1 PFLYNVG
8 LRARRAS
15 RWITERRAPRQEY
28 TRSMDQL
35 DLPAR
40 GPDRSVGAL
49 SVDAQWV
56 ADKLSEY
63 GFKMADLEELYPAAE
78 TVAIEWA
85 ARGDELISID
95 LVTGEMRRRFGLK
108 FSNTVRPFLARMLR
122 DRRPSLRAKIEVTTT
137 SRGKNRNVKVAIDHL
152 NVVAVI
158 HRAADGTEQRK
169 QARPHHLGAQR
180 AHARQADG
188 QIDQARVMRQR
199 AGGRVHIGRRLRG
212 TGVRFL
218 ARQRERG

>member
-1 PFLYNVG
+1 MN
-8 LRARRAS
+8 
-15 RWITERRAPRQEY
+15 
-28 TRSMDQL
+28 QL
-35 DLPAR
+35 ELPAR
-40 GPDRSVGAL
+40 PPDRNVGAL

-78 TVAIEWA
+78 SVAAEWA

-137 SRGKNRNVKVAIDHL
+137 SRGKNRHVKVAIDHL

-158 HRAADGTEQRK
+158 HRAADGSEQRIELADVPAVVARIK
-169 QARPHHLGAQR
+169 AEQAQARREKPAKPGEAAGAKSK
-180 AHARQADG
+180 
-188 QIDQARVMRQR
+188 
-199 AGGRVHIGRRLRG
+199 
-212 TGVRFL
+212 
-218 ARQRERG
+218 

>member
-1 PFLYNVG
+1 
-8 LRARRAS
+8 
-15 RWITERRAPRQEY
+15 
-28 TRSMDQL
+28 MDQL

-40 GPDRSVGAL
+40 AAHQNVGAL
-49 SVDAQWV
+49 SVDAKWV

-78 TVAIEWA
+78 TVATEWA

-122 DRRPSLRAKIEVTTT
+122 DRRPRLRPKIEVTTT
-137 SRGKNRNVKVAIDHL
+137 SRGKNRNLKVAIDHL

-158 HRAADGTEQRK
+158 HRAADGTEQRIELADVPAVVDRIK
-169 QARPHHLGAQR
+169 AAQKKPARPKKA
-180 AHARQADG
+180 APEPDEP
-188 QIDQARVMRQR
+188 
-199 AGGRVHIGRRLRG
+199 
-212 TGVRFL
+212 TFP
-218 ARQRERG
+218 

>member
-1 PFLYNVG
+1 
-8 LRARRAS
+8 
-15 RWITERRAPRQEY
+15 
-28 TRSMDQL
+28 MDQL

-40 GPDRSVGAL
+40 PAHPNVGAL
-49 SVDAQWV
+49 SVDAKWV

-78 TVAIEWA
+78 TVATEWA

-122 DRRPSLRAKIEVTTT
+122 DRRPSLRSKIEVTTT

-158 HRAADGTEQRK
+158 HRAADGTEQRIELADVPAVVDRIK
-169 QARPHHLGAQR
+169 AAQTKPARSKR
-180 AHARQADG
+180 AAA
-188 QIDQARVMRQR
+188 AP
-199 AGGRVHIGRRLRG
+199 
-212 TGVRFL
+212 
-218 ARQRERG
+218 

>member
-1 PFLYNVG
+1 
-8 LRARRAS
+8 
-15 RWITERRAPRQEY
+15 
-28 TRSMDQL
+28 MDQL

-40 GPDRSVGAL
+40 AAQNNVGAL
-49 SVDAQWV
+49 SIDAKWV

-78 TVAIEWA
+78 TVATEWA

-122 DRRPSLRAKIEVTTT
+122 DRRPGLRPKIEVTTT
-137 SRGKNRNVKVAIDHL
+137 LRGKNRNLKVAIDHL

-158 HRAADGTEQRK
+158 HRAADGTEQRIELADVPAVVDRIK
-169 QARPHHLGAQR
+169 AAQKKPARPKAPKSTEP
-180 AHARQADG
+180 DEP
-188 QIDQARVMRQR
+188 
-199 AGGRVHIGRRLRG
+199 
-212 TGVRFL
+212 TFP
-218 ARQRERG
+218 

>member
-1 PFLYNVG
+1 
-8 LRARRAS
+8 
-15 RWITERRAPRQEY
+15 
-28 TRSMDQL
+28 MDQL

-40 GPDRSVGAL
+40 VPDRNVGAM
-49 SVDAQWV
+49 SVDAKWV

-63 GFKMADLEELYPAAE
+63 GFKMADLDALYPSAE
-78 TVAIEWA
+78 TVALQWA

-152 NVVAVI
+152 DVVAVI
-158 HRAADGTEQRK
+158 HRAADGTEQRVDLADIAGVVEQIK
-169 QARPHHLGAQR
+169 AAQKRSKPARP
-180 AHARQADG
+180 
-188 QIDQARVMRQR
+188 
-199 AGGRVHIGRRLRG
+199 GR
-212 TGVRFL
+212 T
-218 ARQRERG
+218 AT